1 MNPTARPALHRN
13 FHRLA
18 WFALIMTAST
28 IMFGS
33 FVRLSDAGLSC
44 PDWPTCY
51 GRVTWP
57 QHAAE
62 VADHVATQIRPLE
75 THKAWREQVHR
86 FLAGALGIE
95 ILTLA
100 LLATRRRRWGSTAVV
115 TACVLVAAGIPL
127 YMMGHHVPASIIAV
141 LGEVILLIAAL
152 RWNNIDLSRAALLTL
167 AVVIFQALLG
177 MWTVTLLLKPIVVM
191 GHLLG
196 GMLMFGLLVWM
207 AWRATHMPI
216 TLVEAP
222 TLKNLLRVGV
232 AVLVIQIALG
242 GWVSANY
249 AALACG
255 GGSASLDNFPRCVSQ
270 WWPPHNFQEG
280 FTLWRGIGV
289 DYEGGVLDG
298 ASRIAIQMAH
308 RMFAVIVAVYL
319 LWLSFRLF
327 RLPSMRGWAAALGV
341 LVVLQIILGILNVKL
356 ALPLEVAVAHSG
368 GAVALLFVLV
378 TLLARMRAPVDT
390 SRDVDAKVEPGSA
403 RLATE
408 DGNPHP

>member
-1 MNPTARPALHRN
+1 MNASARPALYRN

-57 QHAAE
+57 QTQMEAAQ
-62 VADHVATQIRPLE
+62 HVASEIRPLE
-75 THKAWREQVHR
+75 SHKAWREQVHR
-86 FLAGALGIE
+86 FLAGLLGVE
-95 ILTLA
+95 VLTLA
-100 LLATRRRRWGSTAVV
+100 LLAARRRKHGIAQIV
-115 TACVLVAAGIPL
+115 TASALVALAIPL
-127 YMMGHHVPASIIAV
+127 YMRGEHVASSV
-141 LGEVILLIAAL
+141 LAIGGEAILLLAAL
-152 RWNNIDLSRAALLTL
+152 RWSNIDLARAAVLTL
-167 AVVIFQALLG
+167 AVVVFQALLG
-177 MWTVTLLLKPIVVM
+177 MWTVTWLLKPIVVM

-196 GMLMFGLLVWM
+196 GMLMFGMLVWM
-207 AWRATHMPI
+207 AWKATHLPI
-216 TLVEAP
+216 TLAEAP
-222 TLKNLLRVGV
+222 RLRWWLRGAV
-232 AVLVIQIALG
+232 ALVVLQIALG

-270 WWPPHNFQEG
+270 WWPQQNYAEG

-308 RMFAVIVAVYL
+308 RMFAVLVALYL
-319 LWLSFRLF
+319 LVLSVRMF
-327 RLPSMRGWAAALGV
+327 RLPGMRGWASAVIVLLLLQVTLGV
-341 LVVLQIILGILNVKL
+341 LNVKL
-356 ALPLEVAVAHSG
+356 ALPLAVAVMHSG

-378 TLLARMRAPVDT
+378 TLLARLRAP
-390 SRDVDAKVEPGSA
+390 E
-403 RLATE
+403 
-408 DGNPHP
+408 

>member
-1 MNPTARPALHRN
+1 MNAPARPALHRN

-28 IMFGS
+28 ILFGA

-57 QHAAE
+57 QTQMEAAR
-62 VADHVATQIRPLE
+62 HVASEIRPLE
-75 THKAWREQVHR
+75 SHKAWREQVHR
-86 FLAGALGIE
+86 FLAGLLGVE
-95 ILTLA
+95 VLTLA
-100 LLATRRRRWGSTAVV
+100 LLAARRRRRGVLQVLAAS
-115 TACVLVAAGIPL
+115 VLVALAIPL
-127 YMMGHHVPASIIAV
+127 YMRGEHVASSALAIA
-141 LGEVILLIAAL
+141 GEAILLLAAL
-152 RWNNIDLSRAALLTL
+152 RWSNIDLSRAAVLTL

-177 MWTVTLLLKPIVVM
+177 MWTVTWLLKPIVVM

-196 GMLMFGLLVWM
+196 AMLMFGLLVWS
-207 AWRATHMPI
+207 AWKATHLPI
-216 TLVEAP
+216 TLAEAP
-222 TLKNLLRVGV
+222 RLRWWLRAGLLLL
-232 AVLVIQIALG
+232 VLQIALG

-255 GGSASLDNFPRCVSQ
+255 GGSAALDNFPRCVSQ
-270 WWPPHNFQEG
+270 WWPRQNYVEG

-308 RMFAVIVAVYL
+308 RMTAVVVALYL
-319 LWLSFRLF
+319 LALSARMF
-327 RLPSMRGWAAALGV
+327 RLPGMRGWSSA
-341 LVVLQIILGILNVKL
+341 LVVLVLLQVTLGILNVKL
-356 ALPLEVAVAHSG
+356 ALPLAVAVMHNG

-378 TLLARMRAPVDT
+378 SLLARLRAP
-390 SRDVDAKVEPGSA
+390 E
-403 RLATE
+403 
-408 DGNPHP
+408 

>member
-51 GRVTWP
+51 GRATWP

-62 VADHVATQIRPLE
+62 VADHAATQIRPLE

-327 RLPSMRGWAAALGV
+327 RLPSMRGWATALGV
-341 LVVLQIILGILNVKL
+341 LVVLQITLGILNVKL

-378 TLLARMRAPVDT
+378 TLLARMRAP
-390 SRDVDAKVEPGSA
+390 DAEGGRPTVG
-403 RLATE
+403 ATE
-408 DGNPHP
+408 TAAGISP

>member
-1 MNPTARPALHRN
+1 MNAPARPALYRN

-57 QHAAE
+57 QTQHEAAQN
-62 VADHVATQIRPLE
+62 AASAIRPLE

-86 FLAGALGIE
+86 FLAGMLGIE
-95 ILTLA
+95 IMALA
-100 LLATRRRRWGSTAVV
+100 LLAVRRRRWGVAQVV
-115 TACVLVAAGIPL
+115 TAAVLVALAIPL
-127 YMMGHHVPASIIAV
+127 YMRGQHLASSV
-141 LGEVILLIAAL
+141 LAIGGEAILLLAAL
-152 RWNNIDLSRAALLTL
+152 RWSNIDLARAAVLTL
-167 AVVIFQALLG
+167 SVVIFQALLG
-177 MWTVTLLLKPIVVM
+177 MWTVTWLLKPIVVM

-196 GMLMFGLLVWM
+196 GMAMFGLLVWM
-207 AWRATHMPI
+207 AWKATDLPI
-216 TLVEAP
+216 TLAEAP
-222 TLKNLLRVGV
+222 RLRWWLRAGLLLL
-232 AVLVIQIALG
+232 VLQIALG
-242 GWVSANY
+242 GWVSSNY

-270 WWPPHNFQEG
+270 WWPQQDYAEG

-308 RMFAVIVAVYL
+308 RMMAVLVALYL
-319 LWLSFRLF
+319 LVLSARLL
-327 RLPSMRGWAAALGV
+327 RLPGMRGWATALGLLV
-341 LVVLQIILGILNVKL
+341 LLQVSLGVLNVKL
-356 ALPLEVAVAHSG
+356 ALPLAVAVMHNG
-368 GAVALLFVLV
+368 GAVLLLFVLV
-378 TLLARMRAPVDT
+378 SLLARLRAP
-390 SRDVDAKVEPGSA
+390 E
-403 RLATE
+403 
-408 DGNPHP
+408 